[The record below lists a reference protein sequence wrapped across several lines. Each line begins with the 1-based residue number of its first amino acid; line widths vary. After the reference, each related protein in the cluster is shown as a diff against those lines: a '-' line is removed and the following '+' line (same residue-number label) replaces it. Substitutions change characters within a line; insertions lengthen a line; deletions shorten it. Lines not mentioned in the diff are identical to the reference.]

1 MAKGKGL
8 ELIVDTKW
16 CAGFFLA
23 VYTQLSLAETVASAS
38 YKDVCN
44 KMRQEG
50 VSSRTQAMPNTT
62 SPTDNVVVFVEAG
75 SRAGPRNKG
84 SVSNAEILVG
94 TNMTQIS
101 TTNAQPQRDERGSA
115 PSANPCR

>member
-1 MAKGKGL
+1 M
-8 ELIVDTKW
+8 VDTKW
-16 CAGFFLA
+16 CAGFLLA

-75 SRAGPRNKG
+75 SRAGPSNKG